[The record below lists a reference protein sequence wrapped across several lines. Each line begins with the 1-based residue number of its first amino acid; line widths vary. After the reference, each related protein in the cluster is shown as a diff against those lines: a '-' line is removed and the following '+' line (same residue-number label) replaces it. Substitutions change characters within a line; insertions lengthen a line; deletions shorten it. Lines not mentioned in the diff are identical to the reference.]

1 MNDRYCHLHAA
12 KSCESLLAG
21 EISKT
26 SPKKEES
33 SGEIHQTTNDNSQ
46 PLVIEPVYRLIP
58 DQTSSVP
65 ENDESCTYEPTL
77 KSGGNLVTENER
89 ENERENEETFVE
101 QVIEIDNDQ
110 GNAMEIEQGIEIDD
124 EEITGK
130 EKAKETVLVTDN
142 VTERVSSSTFS
153 SQIDNSD
160 IGSIISSWDQDCT
173 DLFALTDNAVG
184 RLFDCTI

>member
-110 GNAMEIEQGIEIDD
+110 GNAMEIEQGI
-124 EEITGK
+124 
-130 EKAKETVLVTDN
+130 A
-142 VTERVSSSTFS
+142 
-153 SQIDNSD
+153 
-160 IGSIISSWDQDCT
+160 IISSWDQYCT

-184 RLFDCTI
+184 RLFDCTIWGKFVDSFLCASNSPLKSQFSVLPKTYY

>member
-101 QVIEIDNDQ
+101 QVIEID
-110 GNAMEIEQGIEIDD
+110 D

-160 IGSIISSWDQDCT
+160 IGSIISSWDQYCT